1 MHENSGEEKA
11 PSKVSEKH
19 YIGGSDNSVGD
30 DKASLPMI
38 QFTGRLHHGIAPFS
52 VAMGNICPPAY
63 ISIQQPQVVDSHTIM
78 LLVSSSCPCS
88 TILR

>member
-19 YIGGSDNSVGD
+19 YIRGSDNSVSD

-38 QFTGRLHHGIAPFS
+38 QFTGKLHHGIAPFS
-52 VAMGNICPPAY
+52 MAMGNICPP
-63 ISIQQPQVVDSHTIM
+63 SIH
-78 LLVSSSCPCS
+78 
-88 TILR
+88 